1 MSTTTFRTGNPA
13 LRESVFR
20 EAGYVTDMAPAMT
33 IQGTAIK
40 TLGLLGLVV
49 AAAAFT
55 WSQTLPAMRAVA
67 EAAAA
72 GAPAAIPSGV
82 FGFVLAGLLG
92 GFVVAMITI
101 FMPRVSPWTAPLYA
115 VLQGLALGGISAA
128 FEYTYQGIVFQAVAL
143 TFGTLAVL
151 LTVYTTGLI
160 KVTQGFRA
168 GVVAATGAIF
178 LVYLVDIVLSLFGIR
193 VPFIHETGWVG
204 IGISVFIVVVA
215 ALNLVLDFDLIAQ
228 NASRRAPKFMEWYC
242 GFSLLVTLVWLYLEI
257 LRLLAKLRSR
267 D

>member
-1 MSTTTFRTGNPA
+1 M
-13 LRESVFR
+13 
-20 EAGYVTDMAPAMT
+20 
-33 IQGTAIK
+33 K
-40 TLGLLGLVV
+40 
-49 AAAAFT
+49 
-55 WSQTLPAMRAVA
+55 AVA

-82 FGFVLAGLLG
+82 FGFVLVGFLG
-92 GFVVAMITI
+92 GFVVAMITS

-128 FEYTYQGIVFQAVAL
+128 FEYMYQGIVFQAVAL

-151 LTVYTTGLI
+151 LTVYATGLV

-178 LVYLVDIVLSLFGIR
+178 LVYLVDIVLRLFGIQG

-228 NASRRAPKFMEWYC
+228 NAARRAPKFMEWYC